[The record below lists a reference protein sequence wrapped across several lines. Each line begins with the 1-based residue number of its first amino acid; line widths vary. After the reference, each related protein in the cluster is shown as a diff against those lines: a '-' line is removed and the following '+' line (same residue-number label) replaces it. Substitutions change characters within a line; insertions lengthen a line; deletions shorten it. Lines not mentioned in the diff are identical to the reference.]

1 MQASCDIILQGNIAC
16 GWQTENTMASTVRQ
30 RGFTLI
36 EMMVTV
42 AIVGI
47 LTAVAL
53 PAYNNYVVRAR
64 TTEAFTALG
73 AAQPN
78 AEQFW
83 TNNRTFDGFSIAP
96 ASTPNFNYTF
106 SGTQTTFVATA
117 TGTNKMN
124 GLVYTIDQSGTRKTT
139 AVPPAWTGWVTSTTC
154 WVDRSGGQCTQ

>member
-1 MQASCDIILQGNIAC
+1 
-16 GWQTENTMASTVRQ
+16 MASTARQ

-64 TTEAFTALG
+64 TTEAFTVLG
-73 AAQPN
+73 AVQPN

-83 TNNRTFDGFSIAP
+83 TNSRTFDGFAAP
-96 ASTPNFNYTF
+96 ASTPNFDYAF
-106 SGTQTTFVATA
+106 SGTSTTFVAKA
-117 TGTNKMN
+117 NGKNKMN
-124 GLVYTIDQSGTRKTT
+124 GLVYTIDQAGTRKTT
-139 AVPPAWTGWVTSTTC
+139 AVPAAWTGWVTSTTC

>member
-1 MQASCDIILQGNIAC
+1 
-16 GWQTENTMASTVRQ
+16 MASTVRQ

-53 PAYNNYVVRAR
+53 PSYKNYVLRAR

-73 AAQPN
+73 AVQPN

-83 TNNRTFDGFSIAP
+83 TNNRTFNGFVVSP
-96 ASTPNFNYTF
+96 ASTSNFNYTF
-106 SGTQTTFVATA
+106 VGTPTTFVATA
-117 TGTNKMN
+117 TGINKMAD
-124 GLVYTIDQSGTRKTT
+124 LTYTIDQSGLRKTIK
-139 AVPPAWTGWVTSTTC
+139 VPTAWTGWVTSDTC